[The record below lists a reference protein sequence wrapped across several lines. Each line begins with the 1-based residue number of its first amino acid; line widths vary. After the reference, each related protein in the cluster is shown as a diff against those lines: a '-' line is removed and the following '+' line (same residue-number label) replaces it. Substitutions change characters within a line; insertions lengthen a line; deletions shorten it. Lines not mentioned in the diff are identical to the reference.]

1 MSYRTRRRHDLV
13 TCYGKSISFSSNL
26 VIESSEAVQHPRV
39 KTVFI
44 RAIQNQDEIQ
54 RLYEESQER
63 KGDEIAYQLR
73 REVDMSSKYTTRG
86 IETSYW

>member
-1 MSYRTRRRHDLV
+1 MSSCRTQRRHDLV

-73 REVDMSSKYTTRG
+73 REVDMSSKYTTRRAQE
-86 IETSYW
+86 IK